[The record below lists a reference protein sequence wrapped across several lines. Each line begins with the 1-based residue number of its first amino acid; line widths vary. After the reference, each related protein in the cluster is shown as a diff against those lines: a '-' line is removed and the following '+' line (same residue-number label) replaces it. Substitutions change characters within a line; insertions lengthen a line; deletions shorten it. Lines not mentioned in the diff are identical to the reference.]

1 LPEQPVNLARVF
13 ICPVQKHKDEGKI
26 RLRLASMFC
35 SPAFP
40 QGLVACVVT
49 PEGVSVF
56 SCECF
61 VEHGFIRSG
70 ELVAH
75 GWALPAATPC
85 ILLRVVACVQVKD
98 ALVESVEF
106 PVPGLNILR
115 RVGEQASLFD
125 RKKYSGVMPQTFQIE
140 PPTSDSTVL
149 KTIPAYYTYLRSGGY
164 SKYTPDD
171 FSSDVKKFGLF
182 VKDRKLREIRTVDIQ
197 QWIGALKK
205 VMTEKTVSRKISALT
220 NYFLWLATE
229 KVLTVNPAASIRY
242 LRVTSPLPDIL
253 FESECQ
259 KLLTAASNDPRTYVL
274 VLLLL
279 ETGIKKE
286 ELFDLKIIHFDLS
299 NKYAPEFWV
308 KHSDKKVWKD
318 RKLKLPPEIVP
329 VFADYVAHYTITDI
343 LFPYTPRFVEMLLTD
358 TATKA
363 GLQKK
368 VTAGILRD
376 TFVVRS
382 LKRGE
387 GIEDVLKK
395 IGLSETTWEDA
406 KEKYE
411 KLAMGGI

>member
-1 LPEQPVNLARVF
+1 M
-13 ICPVQKHKDEGKI
+13 G
-26 RLRLASMFC
+26 
-35 SPAFP
+35 
-40 QGLVACVVT
+40 
-49 PEGVSVF
+49 
-56 SCECF
+56 
-61 VEHGFIRSG
+61 
-70 ELVAH
+70 
-75 GWALPAATPC
+75 
-85 ILLRVVACVQVKD
+85 
-98 ALVESVEF
+98 
-106 PVPGLNILR
+106 
-115 RVGEQASLFD
+115 GEQASLFD
-125 RKKYSGVMPQTFQIE
+125 RKKYVGIQPQTHPIE
-140 PPTSDSTVL
+140 PPAADTTVL
-149 KTIPAYYTYLRSGGY
+149 NTLPAYHAYLRSGGY

-171 FSSDVKKFGLF
+171 FTSDVKKFGLF
-182 VKDRKLREIRTVDIQ
+182 VKDKKLREIRTVDIQ
-197 QWIGALKK
+197 QWIGELKK
-205 VMTEKTVSRKISALT
+205 VMTEKSVSRKISALT

-229 KVLTVNPAASIRY
+229 KVLTNNPAASIRY

-259 KLLTAASNDPRTYVL
+259 KLLTAASSDPRTYIL

-286 ELFDLKIIHFDLS
+286 EVFELKVVNFDLS
-299 NKYAPEFWV
+299 NKYAPELWV
-308 KHSDKKVWKD
+308 KHTGKKVKKD

-329 VFADYVAHYTITDI
+329 VFPEYMKQYGITDL

-358 TATKA
+358 TANMA

-387 GIEDVLKK
+387 GIEAVLRK

-411 KLAMGGI
+411 KLAMAGI